1 MEFQTDTPIY
11 LQIAT
16 DIKQQ
21 ILKGALCPGDKL
33 FSVREYSILYE
44 VLAPDGAES
53 AQQLELKALSMP
65 EKAWEAL

>member
-44 VLAPDGAES
+44 VSPLTVQKRCS
-53 AQQLELKALSMP
+53 SWSLKALSMP